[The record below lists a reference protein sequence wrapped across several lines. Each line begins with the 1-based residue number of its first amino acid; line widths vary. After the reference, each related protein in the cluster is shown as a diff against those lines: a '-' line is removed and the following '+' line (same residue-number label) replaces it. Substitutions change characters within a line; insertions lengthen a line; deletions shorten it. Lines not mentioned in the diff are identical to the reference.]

1 MNHSRNEAVYTSV
14 ILSSYISFFDALQQ
28 QKGGEEMKV
37 VAPSVIDAAKILGKS
52 ANVAH
57 AAKCG
62 TCACMCACRYD
73 VKLKKAPW

>member
-1 MNHSRNEAVYTSV
+1 
-14 ILSSYISFFDALQQ
+14 
-28 QKGGEEMKV
+28 MKV